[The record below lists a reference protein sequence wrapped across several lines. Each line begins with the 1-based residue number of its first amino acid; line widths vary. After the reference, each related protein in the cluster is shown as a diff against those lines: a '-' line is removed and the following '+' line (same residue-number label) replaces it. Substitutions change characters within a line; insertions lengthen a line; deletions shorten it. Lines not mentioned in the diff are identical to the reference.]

1 MLFTYN
7 GIGESMIS
15 LIAHRGND
23 NKKWLENSITGLVNS
38 INQDY
43 IDGIELDVRMTKDK
57 KIVVIHGL
65 TISDH
70 INDTKMVSTLT
81 LEQIKQYDLD
91 PGKKRVEVATLAEVL
106 KNIHSHK
113 KFIIDI
119 KEEGI
124 GYKEVVR
131 QVHQVL
137 RNYPQLNFYICSFH
151 YPLVSYWKRKY
162 PKDKVG
168 IVIGFLL
175 NTDQFDT
182 DLDFISVN
190 KYYLDKCNFKK
201 ETFIWTVNN
210 KKELETILK
219 KTTNVGII
227 TDYASKLYK
236 N

>member
-1 MLFTYN
+1 
-7 GIGESMIS
+7 MIS

-23 NKKWLENSITGLVNS
+23 NKKWLENSITGIVNS
-38 INQDY
+38 LNQDY

-70 INDTKMVSTLT
+70 NNETKFVSSLT

-91 PGKKRVEVATLAEVL
+91 PGKKKLEVATLDEVL
-106 KNIHSHK
+106 KKIHSHK
-113 KFIIDI
+113 KIIIDI

-124 GYKEVVR
+124 GYKEIVK
-131 QVHQVL
+131 QIHQVL
-137 RNYPQLNFYICSFH
+137 KKYFYLNFYICSFH

-168 IVIGFLL
+168 IIIGFLL
-175 NTDQFDT
+175 NTNHFNT
-182 DLDFISVN
+182 DLDFILVN
-190 KYYLDKCNFKK
+190 RHYLDKCDFKK

-210 KKELETILK
+210 QKELEKILK
-219 KTTNVGII
+219 KSKNVGII